1 LPERGRQTGRHPE
14 LFDFFTKAR
23 TDIADFHDETAA
35 VVLSCPNQ
43 TKPRETVNMKQ
54 NKLKSGCKKVPC
66 ALVVPMVLA
75 AGVAIADDAPF
86 TLPANVD
93 REFLEKLVNK
103 VNSDE
108 AQLKDLKSQIA
119 LKNGDTASV
128 MPAGP
133 TYPNLQFHGFA
144 DVDYH
149 YSTRNGINNASGV
162 PYNPPATRAG
172 NSFYLG
178 EFDLFLQSQLA
189 ENLSV
194 LSEDVISAG
203 TDNHTG
209 IDIERLQLTWKPS
222 EYFNVDFGRFHTQM
236 GYYNTAYHHGTWF
249 QNAVN
254 RPSFLEFEDSGGL
267 LPVHSVGL
275 SIHGAVPSGGLN
287 LSYYLEVANGE
298 NYATNGANP
307 VQNVFDNNNNKS
319 INFGLIAKPDWFP
332 GGQFGVGAY
341 HDTVNPVGLP
351 RTDEWIWNAHV
362 VWHSAVW
369 ELMAEGFLLRH
380 HVSGEDSHYS
390 PMFYVQAAR
399 KFGKYTP
406 YARFTY
412 ANASA
417 NDQIYTTILNQ
428 GGLHYGPSIGL
439 RYDLSTYVALKLQ
452 YDYAIDTGYS
462 KASELTFQAAFS
474 F

>member
-1 LPERGRQTGRHPE
+1 MKKKQLKNGFKMPPH
-14 LFDFFTKAR
+14 
-23 TDIADFHDETAA
+23 A
-35 VVLSCPNQ
+35 VVL
-43 TKPRETVNMKQ
+43 
-54 NKLKSGCKKVPC
+54 
-66 ALVVPMVLA
+66 PMLLSASLA
-75 AGVAIADDAPF
+75 MADDAPF

-108 AQLKDLKSQIA
+108 TQLKDLKAQIA

-128 MPAGP
+128 MPAAP

-162 PYNPPATRAG
+162 PYNPPAQRAG
-172 NSFYLG
+172 NSFYTG
-178 EFDLFLQSQLA
+178 EFDLFIQSQLA
-189 ENLSV
+189 DNLSV
-194 LSEDVISAG
+194 LGETVIASSTENEWGLDV
-203 TDNHTG
+203 
-209 IDIERLQLTWKPS
+209 ERLELQWSPS
-222 EYFNVDFGRFHTQM
+222 EYFNVDMGRFHTQM

-249 QNAVN
+249 QNAVG
-254 RPSFLEFEDSGGL
+254 RPDFLEYEDSGGL

-275 SIHGAVPSGGLN
+275 SIHGTVPSGGLN
-287 LSYYLEVANGE
+287 LTYYLEVANGR
-298 NYATNGANP
+298 NYTTSSGQT
-307 VQNVFDNNNNKS
+307 QNVADNNNDKA
-319 INFGLIAKPDWFP
+319 INLALVAKPDWFP

-341 HDTVNPVGLP
+341 HDTLNPEGLP

-362 VWHSAVW
+362 AWHSAVW

-380 HVSGEDSHYS
+380 HVTGDDSHYT

-417 NDQIYTTILNQ
+417 NDAIYTTILNQ

-439 RYDLSTYVALKLQ
+439 RYDLSTYVAFKLQ
-452 YDYAIDTGYS
+452 YDYAIDTGNVN
-462 KASELTFQAAFS
+462 ASELTFQASFAF
-474 F
+474 